1 MTELGMLLSVSSGGG
16 DMIIPR
22 LLAAFSLVICA
33 VVGTPS
39 ARSLLQGFFSP
50 GATSS
55 EPFATGKQK

>member
-1 MTELGMLLSVSSGGG
+1 MTELGVLSVSSGDG
-16 DMIIPR
+16 DMIIPG

-33 VVGTPS
+33 GTPS

-55 EPFATGKQK
+55 EPFATGKQR